1 MQTPPRGYSCF
12 ESLLVTLIDG
22 TMLIAFLS
30 AAKTSR
36 AQAFYVIMWLH
47 LLSVL
52 DKDIFPCMILA
63 NLSRR
68 RTQKSAE
75 FEECV
80 LAYAMD
86 LVEIVDV
93 VVLTADWAREVHN
106 KYLKD
111 VYLSVRVDPFTL
123 SDVLFK

>member
-1 MQTPPRGYSCF
+1 M
-12 ESLLVTLIDG
+12 
-22 TMLIAFLS
+22 
-30 AAKTSR
+30 
-36 AQAFYVIMWLH
+36 IMWLH

-63 NLSRR
+63 NSSRR

-75 FEECV
+75 FEECI

-123 SDVLFK
+123 SDVLFKEFFR